1 MEQRPQEVRDV
12 KNMEHLQGKIQAVS
26 IASLKE
32 AMWTKTGKATGKE
45 IPKSFGTYITSMCAS
60 NTEHG
65 TSEFN
70 VWPAG
75 SQS

>member
-1 MEQRPQEVRDV
+1 
-12 KNMEHLQGKIQAVS
+12 
-26 IASLKE
+26 
-32 AMWTKTGKATGKE
+32 
-45 IPKSFGTYITSMCAS
+45 MCAS

-75 SQS
+75 SQSWFVPIFLCFHPFLFEWANLLYAIES